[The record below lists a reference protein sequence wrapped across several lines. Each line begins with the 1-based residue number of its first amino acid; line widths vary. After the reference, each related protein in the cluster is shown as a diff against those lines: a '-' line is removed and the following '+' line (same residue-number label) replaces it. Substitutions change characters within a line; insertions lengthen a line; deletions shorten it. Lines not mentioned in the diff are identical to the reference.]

1 MINKRIAISLMSI
14 AASFAVMGGATFAFF
29 SDNETSSNNAFSAGS
44 LEISLTDQNA
54 DSAFVNENIISNW
67 APGQEA
73 LVNFDVKNTGTLP
86 LHLKGAASGTWGNP
100 ALDGQNMVR
109 VIEVER
115 WNGSGWETIV
125 SNSSGILGDFYYTDT
140 GTSAGNYFVVA
151 PDERAQFQLTVL
163 FDEDA
168 GNDFETG
175 VFTSSLSVDAKQVNA
190 PAF

>member
-1 MINKRIAISLMSI
+1 
-14 AASFAVMGGATFAFF
+14 MGGATFAFF